1 MQELVTIDAPN
12 NNIDRIE
19 NWERYYK
26 MAEMLATSDIVPAC
40 YRNKPSN
47 IFIAIQTAQNLK
59 LDVMTIMQN
68 TYIIQ
73 GKLGITSNF
82 AISLANKSGYLKDSI
97 QYKVSGAADD
107 MEVTAY
113 AILKDGMP
121 IEMTVTMA
129 QAIAERWATK
139 DGSKYK
145 TLPQLMLMY
154 RAAMFLIR
162 THLPQV
168 LLCSHSVEELKDV
181 ESNELKNV
189 SDNPIKKSK
198 IASLKDKVN
207 LLVNEPVENVFKD
220 DVYNKELTP
229 LQILKN
235 LIDDYQIEL
244 EEVDKWLNK
253 AEVKTLEEL
262 TEDQIMKS
270 INYITTRKK
279 CV

>member
-97 QYKVSGAADD
+97 QYKVSGVADD

-113 AILKDGMP
+113 ATLKDGMP

-235 LIDDYQIEL
+235 LIDDYQIEPK
-244 EEVDKWLNK
+244 EVDKWLNK

>member
-1 MQELVTIDAPN
+1 MQELVTIDSPN

-97 QYKVSGAADD
+97 QYKVSGNGDN
-107 MEVTAY
+107 MQVTAH
-113 AILKDGMP
+113 ATLKDGQP
-121 IEMTVTMA
+121 IEFTVTMA
-129 QAIAERWATK
+129 QAISEGWATK
-139 DGSKYK
+139 TGSKYK

-168 LLCSHSVEELKDV
+168 LLCSHSVEELKDI
-181 ESNELKNV
+181 EANEIKDV
-189 SDNPIKKSK
+189 SKKTVAKSK

-207 LLVNEPVENVFKD
+207 LLVNEPIEDTFKD

-229 LQILKN
+229 LQILEN
-235 LIDDYQIEL
+235 LIDDYQVEPK
-244 EEVDKWLNK
+244 EVDKWLNK
-253 AEVKTLEEL
+253 AKVKTLEEL

-270 INYITTRKK
+270 INYLTTRKQ
-279 CV
+279 CA

>member
-113 AILKDGMP
+113 ATLKDGMP